1 MANEQYT
8 QLIKTLE
15 GIRDERG
22 MHANT
27 ATRVGSAL
35 IELAKF
41 VLDNGEYLSRVSDD
55 TANGFITFLKGLAA
69 SSVTTDSLNTKNI
82 KTETLTIDKGE
93 EAPQD
98 GGKTYMQSSG
108 YVRGGKGFGIYK
120 DANGSWCLDIDNI
133 DVRGALGVNELH
145 VNRTEYLGGEVILTV
160 GGSIEATAV
169 EETGGGGYKVFFK
182 NSDENGREIH
192 CQMTAGD
199 LAKCQT
205 WNETSGQH
213 FYWLKV
219 DEVGSDYVV
228 LSRLDGDATE
238 YSTPRAGD
246 EIVHLGNVSDKTRQA
261 ALIFSARTQSM
272 RIYTGIDTTSLGN
285 ATAPI
290 DLNPVESRILA
301 KFITMSHGETLDT
314 AFTDVLAR
322 MGVLA
327 DDVGVLKT
335 QADRQ
340 FVIWFADYIPTLTNK
355 PYTDWTADGR
365 DDRDMHVK
373 DVFYNRSTD
382 LNNGGGRAWHF
393 EQDSGGNYLWR
404 EITDRD
410 TLLALEKAAKA
421 QETADGKCV
430 VFVLDAGETP
440 VPPYSSGDMW
450 TNATYSGGG
459 VTYDN
464 DTLVVKKGVQKAE
477 GETFDIADWQPA
489 SMATTAYLAQLADQI
504 LAFATNTNKSI
515 TDIQDKL
522 ETAQETATQ
531 AALDASRGIGLANA
545 AQEAA
550 DSAISALQV
559 TSKNIT
565 ALVEGGYLN
574 ADGTLAKSVESIIDV
589 ADNHIAE
596 LSKKIILD
604 SNGNI
609 TNISKSGL
617 VLTTDFATLFTEQV
631 GEKGLV
637 NSDAL
642 NAVKATAED
651 AVKKATAA
659 AGIAG
664 NAQLSADAYYT
675 EFTSFKDSIVAFT
688 ESVHFDET
696 GNITNID
703 TSGLVLK
710 NGFAGLFTEQVDA
723 QEIATSASVA
733 TAIEDGIS
741 KAVIKADQIQM
752 SGKTIIND
760 YFAVDA
766 SGNLTIGA
774 TGASRKLTVIGELNA
789 TSGVFENCTIKET
802 CTITKINATSGTI
815 AGFKIAGNGLTND
828 PFTNDAYII
837 FRNDAKK
844 AFAGIGGN
852 VLPSSSGL
860 RAVARFEND
869 DDTDQWGLDANY
881 AMILS
886 AKNGTRNYAFA
897 GSGNGVLNGWIG
909 GFRYQKVTLTKSDT
923 IMGGALSLF
932 ESNQFI
938 IYAPSN
944 IAFGGVELPR
954 LSHVRNALS
963 IGTSTN
969 FCVMITVTIDALSNN
984 AYVYGRNKLKDST
997 DATPWNATELPVILN
1012 NSGGVVDRKYMVA
1025 GDFITLLLV
1034 YDSAKTGTLDG
1045 FDLKYTARIVNLQE

>member
-1 MANEQYT
+1 M
-8 QLIKTLE
+8 L
-15 GIRDERG
+15 
-22 MHANT
+22 
-27 ATRVGSAL
+27 
-35 IELAKF
+35 
-41 VLDNGEYLSRVSDD
+41 
-55 TANGFITFLKGLAA
+55 
-69 SSVTTDSLNTKNI
+69 
-82 KTETLTIDKGE
+82 
-93 EAPQD
+93 
-98 GGKTYMQSSG
+98 
-108 YVRGGKGFGIYK
+108 
-120 DANGSWCLDIDNI
+120 
-133 DVRGALGVNELH
+133 
-145 VNRTEYLGGEVILTV
+145 LTV
-160 GGSIEATAV
+160 GGSIKATEV
-169 EETGGGGYKVFFK
+169 ETTGDGWKVFFETTDDK
-182 NSDENGREIH
+182 GREIH
-192 CQMTAGD
+192 CQMEAKD

-205 WNETSGQH
+205 WNEKEGQH
-213 FYWLKV
+213 FYWLEV
-219 DEVGSDYVV
+219 TEVGDDYIT
-228 LSRLDGDATE
+228 LQRLAKDTTP
-238 YSTPRAGD
+238 YSEPRVGD
-246 EIVHLGNVSDKTRQA
+246 EIIHLGNTENKERQA
-261 ALIFSARTQSM
+261 ALIFSAKTQSM
-272 RIYTGIDTTSLGN
+272 RIWTGINTTSLSAAN
-285 ATAPI
+285 API
-290 DLNPVESRILA
+290 DLNPVQSKILA
-301 KFITMSHGETLDT
+301 QFITMSTGETLDT

-322 MGVLA
+322 MGVLT
-327 DDVGVLKT
+327 DDVAAVKR
-335 QADRQ
+335 QADKQ
-340 FVIWFADYIPTLTNK
+340 FVIWFLDYVPTLTNA
-355 PYTDWTADGR
+355 PYTEWIADGK
-365 DDRDMHVK
+365 DERDMHLQ
-373 DVFYNRSTD
+373 DVCYNKSTD
-382 LNNGGGRAWHF
+382 LSAGGGRAWRF
-393 EQDSGGNYLWR
+393 EQDEGGNYLWR

-421 QETADGKCV
+421 QDTADGKRRI
-430 VFVLDAGETP
+430 FVEQP
-440 VPPYSSGDMW
+440 VPPYDPGDSW
-450 TNATYSGGG
+450 VNATYNDGV

-464 DTLVVKKGVQKAE
+464 DMLVVKKGCGRSKDE
-477 GETFDIADWQPA
+477 SFDISDWQPA
-489 SMATTAYLAQLADQI
+489 TKATTAYLAQLADQV

-559 TSKNIT
+559 TSENIT

-631 GEKGLV
+631 GENGLV

-664 NAQLSADAYYT
+664 NAQLSAEAYYT

-688 ESVHFDET
+688 ESVHFDGT

-723 QEIATSASVA
+723 QKIATSASVA

-802 CTITKINATSGTI
+802 CTITKISATTGTI
-815 AGFKIAGNGLTND
+815 AGFKIEGNGLTND
-828 PFTNDAYII
+828 PFENDAYII

-969 FCVMITVTIDALSNN
+969 FSVMITVTIDILSNN
-984 AYVYGRNKLKDST
+984 AYIYGRNKNKDT
-997 DATPWNATELPVILN
+997 GDTTPWDTTELPVILEWD
-1012 NSGGVVDRKYMVA
+1012 GTVKDRKYMA
-1025 GDFITLLLV
+1025 ACDFITYMLV
-1034 YDSAKTGTLDG
+1034 YDSSKTGTVDG
-1045 FDLKYTARIVNLQE
+1045 YDLKYTARVMNLTE

>member
-93 EAPQD
+93 ETPQD
-98 GGKTYMQSSG
+98 GGKTYVQSSG

-120 DANGSWCLDIDNI
+120 DANGAWVIDTENI
-133 DVRGALGVNELH
+133 NVRGALSVNELR
-145 VNRTEYLGGEVILTV
+145 VDQTKYMGGEVLLTV
-160 GGSIEATAV
+160 GGSIKATEV
-169 EETGGGGYKVFFK
+169 ETIGDGWKVFFETTDDK
-182 NSDENGREIH
+182 GREIH
-192 CQMTAGD
+192 CQMEAKD

-205 WNETSGQH
+205 WNEKEGQH
-213 FYWLKV
+213 FYWLEV
-219 DEVGSDYVV
+219 TEVGDSYIT
-228 LSRLDGDATE
+228 LQRLAKDTTP
-238 YSTPRAGD
+238 YSEPRVGD
-246 EIVHLGNVSDKTRQA
+246 EIIHLGNTENKERQA
-261 ALIFSARTQSM
+261 ALIFSAGDQSI
-272 RIYTGIDTTSLGN
+272 RIWTGINTTSLSSAN
-285 ATAPI
+285 API
-290 DLNPVESRILA
+290 DLNPVQSKILA
-301 KFITMSHGETLDT
+301 QFITMSTGETLDVT
-314 AFTDVLAR
+314 IKAISEV
-322 MGVLA
+322 MGVLVSDTKA
-327 DDVGVLKT
+327 LKE

-340 FVIWFADYIPTLTNK
+340 FVIWFLDYIPTLTNK
-355 PYTDWTADGR
+355 PYTEWIADGK
-365 DDRDMHVK
+365 DERDMHLQ
-373 DVFYNRSTD
+373 DVCYNKSTD
-382 LNNGGGRAWHF
+382 LSAGGGRAWRF
-393 EQDSGGNYLWR
+393 EQDEGGNYLWR

-421 QETADGKCV
+421 QKTADGKCR
-430 VFVLDAGETP
+430 VFVVNTGETP
-440 VPPYSSGDMW
+440 VPPYDEGDMW
-450 TNATYSGGG
+450 TNATYNSDD
-459 VTYDN
+459 VNYDN
-464 DTLVVKKGVQKAE
+464 DTLVVKKGVHKAA
-477 GETFDIADWQPA
+477 GESFSIADWQPA
-489 SMATTAYLAQLADQI
+489 SSATTAALAQLGDQI
-504 LAFATNTNKSI
+504 IAFATNTNDSLN
-515 TDIQDKL
+515 DIRGKVT
-522 ETAQETATQ
+522 TAQDTANKAVDDAARGIALANIARSSADQ
-531 AALDASRGIGLANA
+531 NAAALS
-545 AQEAA
+545 
-550 DSAISALQV
+550 V
-559 TSKNIT
+559 TNKNIT

-574 ADGTLAKSVESIIDV
+574 SDGTIKNKVQDIIDV
-589 ADNHIAE
+589 SNRGITA
-596 LSKKIILD
+596 LSE
-604 SNGNI
+604 NI
-609 TNISKSGL
+609 GYDPVTGL
-617 VLTTDFATLFTEQV
+617 V
-631 GEKGLV
+631 
-637 NSDAL
+637 S
-642 NAVKATAED
+642 
-651 AVKKATAA
+651 
-659 AGIAG
+659 
-664 NAQLSADAYYT
+664 
-675 EFTSFKDSIVAFT
+675 
-688 ESVHFDET
+688 
-696 GNITNID
+696 NID
-703 TSGLVLK
+703 TSGLVLSSTWASMFTDTK
-710 NGFAGLFTEQVDA
+710 DENGNVIA
-723 QEIATSASVA
+723 QAQIT
-733 TAIEDGIS
+733 TLINDGIS
-741 KAVIKADQIQM
+741 HAEIQADQILL
-752 SGKTIIND
+752 SGHTVIND
-760 YFAVDA
+760 YFTVDKN
-766 SGNLTIGA
+766 GNA
-774 TGASRKLTVIGELNA
+774 TVGSTDAERTLTVKGVLNA

-852 VLPSSSGL
+852 VLPASSGQ
-860 RAVARFEND
+860 RAVARFENED
-869 DDTDQWGLDANY
+869 ATDQWGLDANY